1 MCRIHVWL
9 LIVDFPRCWQINAYC
24 SEHIIATPAF
34 VVSDS
39 SRLIAALS
47 SVPVVFLAGS
57 LLVADYPASISS
69 ARTPPPAIS
78 ISSSDPK
85 HMVHFPVLD
94 TIYTAVRIQMWTL
107 FHGFTLSVSVSAPL
121 ARLPLPINNCQSNSV
136 VFSCRSG
143 WSNLKCRMTKRV
155 DVGKGGVGVQRLRI
169 IQERKTFSRQKTLG
183 QSSHLVITENL
194 YYNIQFYWLFF
205 AHNLI
210 NQKS

>member
-9 LIVDFPRCWQINAYC
+9 LIVDYPRCWQINAYC

-39 SRLIAALS
+39 SRLIAALCW
-47 SVPVVFLAGS
+47 
-57 LLVADYPASISS
+57 LLTTPPPS
-69 ARTPPPAIS
+69 AQHEPPPPAIS
-78 ISSSDPK
+78 IYSSDPK

-94 TIYTAVRIQMWTL
+94 TLYTAVRIQMWTL

-155 DVGKGGVGVQRLRI
+155 GVGKGGAGVQRLRI